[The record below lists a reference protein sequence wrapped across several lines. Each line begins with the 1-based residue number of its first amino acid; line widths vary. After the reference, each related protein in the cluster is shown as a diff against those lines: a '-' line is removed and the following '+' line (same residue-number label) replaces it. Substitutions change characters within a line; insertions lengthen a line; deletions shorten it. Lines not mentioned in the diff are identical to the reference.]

1 MNNARRK
8 KIEEAKVFLQQAVNL
23 LEGVRD
29 QEQEAYDNMPESF
42 QEGDKGDAAQTA
54 INALESA
61 LDDLQNCADNLD
73 EVE

>member
-29 QEQEAYDNMPESF
+29 EEQEAYDNMPESF